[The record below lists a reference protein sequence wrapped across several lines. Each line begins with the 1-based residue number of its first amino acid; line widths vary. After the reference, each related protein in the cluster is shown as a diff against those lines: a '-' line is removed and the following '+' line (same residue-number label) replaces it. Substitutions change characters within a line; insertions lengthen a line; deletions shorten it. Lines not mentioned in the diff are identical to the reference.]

1 MAMTINA
8 LEPAPLFVSGSAAA
22 AHRASPLA
30 LRLGLLLGCA
40 VSVLLAAW
48 LAAPASALR
57 ADPELV
63 FLLRGMALIKAAL
76 VLAAVGVLCWRFG
89 QPVLPRVA
97 GAYLAGAWLT
107 AGATMLVWQLSLI
120 PLAALVFHVGE
131 FMLLWVAWRDHAE
144 ARTELSVRRS

>member
-1 MAMTINA
+1 MMSLPA
-8 LEPAPLFVSGSAAA
+8 LNRASLFVSRAMPAAQVV
-22 AHRASPLA
+22 SPFA
-30 LRLGLLLGCA
+30 LRSLLVLGCT

-48 LAAPASALR
+48 LAAPATALR

-63 FLLRGMALIKAAL
+63 FLLRGMALIKAAI

-107 AGATMLVWQLSLI
+107 AGATMLVWQLSFI

-131 FMLLWVAWRDHAE
+131 FTLLWVAWRDHAE
-144 ARTELSVRRS
+144 GRRPQA